1 MAAIIAAYRSRT
13 ITMQV
18 YTALTEQGIY
28 CSLISTPQE
37 AGVGCGLSVKFD
49 EGNFGRVSGISR
61 YPTFAGFFRVLHS
74 NGRRIVTRV

>member
-18 YTALTEQGIY
+18 YTFLTEHGIY
-28 CSLISTPQE
+28 CSLISTPRE
-37 AGVGCGLSVKFD
+37 AGVGCGLSIKFD
-49 EGNFGRVSGISR
+49 ESYFGRVSSIST
-61 YPTFAGFFRVLHS
+61 YPTFAGFFRVMDS